1 MPEFGVKPAGDD
13 WLTPAS
19 VADPAFGC
27 AFTDGPHLFGTPCPP

>member
-27 AFTDGPHLFGTPCPP
+27 AFTDDPHLFGTPCPP